1 MPTDQERLVVLL
13 EARIRDFEK
22 NMQRAEQRGT
32 RSYSRLRRD
41 SRSATQAMEQDMVRG
56 TSRINQALASTSTRI
71 GTFSRAFL
79 GGLAG
84 GMITAAFAG
93 ISTSVTDTVR
103 SVAQLG
109 DEAKRAGLSA
119 KAFQEWKFVAEQNR
133 IGVDSLVDGFK
144 ELNLRADEFIVTG
157 AGPAAEAFQRLGY
170 TAAALREGLKDP
182 SELMLDIIGRMQDL
196 DRAAQIRVADEIF
209 GGTGGERFVE
219 LLSQGE
225 AGLRKTISRAH
236 EAGAVL
242 DAEMIQKAAELD
254 RKFQELT
261 TSAGNFFKAVVVGA
275 ADVAAEAAD
284 LRSRLDNL
292 FPDRAQADALLGAGV
307 ADALEEDRDALD
319 AHAEQVARIRQAYEQ
334 LGDRA
339 VALVPELRQMAA
351 TLAAWGYS
359 EASAELAAAADETAR
374 LVEGMRQ
381 GTISAQDFEAGLSGV
396 TRRADAAVSSLDE
409 IDRAHFSGVIAGI
422 AGLAGAL
429 ARAIELARTLRSEL
443 PGGSPSTSDD
453 ERGGNTGNARDAWT
467 GTRNAPR
474 TSPRPQRPGVDSY
487 GDFLDSGASAGGGGG
502 SAPKSKYASEVISIR
517 EATAALEAEAA
528 ALNAAQVAM
537 RGYADVAD
545 YAAKRAELLVA
556 AQKDGK
562 EITPQLAAEID
573 RLAQEYVKAA
583 NGADLARERH
593 QAFEDALE
601 QTRSSMEGAFTGL
614 VTGAH
619 SFRDALGMVIS
630 RLAEMAASRAFDS
643 LWSGGLGGIMA
654 KGLGFLGF
662 EAGGYTG
669 DGPAQRVAGV
679 VHGGEY
685 VFSKRA
691 TSRIGVANLEALHR
705 SAKGYASGGHVAPAR
720 APAASFGV
728 GPAQGAQTIESKV
741 DVRCYVDRDGAWQA
755 AVEKISSRVAGKTVS
770 EGLRTYNDKVLPQRI
785 SETNRDPRRR

>member
-1 MPTDQERLVVLL
+1 MSGDQERLVVLL

-56 TSRINQALASTSTRI
+56 TSRINQALASTSAQI
-71 GTFSRAFL
+71 GTFGRAFL

-170 TAAALREGLKDP
+170 DAAALREGLKEP
-182 SELMLDIIGRMQDL
+182 SELMLEIIGRMQDL

-225 AGLRKTISRAH
+225 AGLRKTINRAH

-284 LRSRLDNL
+284 LRSRLDNI

-339 VALVPELRQMAA
+339 AALIPEMRQVAA
-351 TLAAWGYS
+351 TLEAWGYS
-359 EASAELAAAADETAR
+359 DASAELAATADETRR
-374 LVEGMRQ
+374 LVEGMRD
-381 GTISAQDFEAGLSGV
+381 GTISAEEFETGLTSV
-396 TRRADAAVSSLDE
+396 TTRANAAMSALDKV
-409 IDRAHFSGVIAGI
+409 DRAQFSNVIAGI
-422 AGLAGAL
+422 GGLVTAL
-429 ARAIELARTLRSEL
+429 AKAIGMARNLRDAL
-443 PGGSPSTSDD
+443 PGGSPATSDD

-467 GTRNAPR
+467 GTKNAPR
-474 TSPRPQRPGVDSY
+474 TSPRPQRPGVDSL
-487 GDFLDSGASAGGGGG
+487 GDFLDAGASAGGGGG
-502 SAPKSKYASEVISIR
+502 AAPKSEYAGEVISIR

-528 ALNAAQVAM
+528 ALNAAEVAM
-537 RGYADVAD
+537 QGYADVAD

-573 RLAQEYVKAA
+573 QLAQDYVNAGRAA
-583 NGADLARERH
+583 DNARERH
-593 QAFEDALE
+593 EAFEDALS
-601 QTRSSMEGAFTGL
+601 QSKATLEGAFTGL
-614 VTGAH
+614 ITGAH
-619 SFRDALGMVIS
+619 SFSDALNMVIAK
-630 RLAEMAASRAFDS
+630 LAEMVASSAFDG
-643 LWSGGLGGIMA
+643 LWSAGLGSAVGSA
-654 KGLGFLGF
+654 LGGMGF
-662 EAGGYTG
+662 SGGGYTG
-669 DGPAQRVAGV
+669 PGGKNEPAGV
-679 VHGGEY
+679 VHKGE
-685 VFSKRA
+685 VVWSQADVAKA
-691 TSRIGVANLEALHR
+691 GGVAVVEAMR
-705 SAKGYASGGHVAPAR
+705 RGARGYASGGVVGGSTGSTSGGGRSEVLVTLSPELEARILKQAEGQSIAITQAGVAQLDR
-720 APAASFGV
+720 ALP
-728 GPAQGAQTIESKV
+728 
-741 DVRCYVDRDGAWQA
+741 VRFDQIA
-755 AVEKISSRVAGKTVS
+755 K
-770 EGLRTYNDKVLPQRI
+770 N
-785 SETNRDPRRR
+785 PRRR

>member
-1 MPTDQERLVVLL
+1 MSGDQERLVVLL

-56 TSRINQALASTSTRI
+56 TARINQALASTSAQI
-71 GTFSRAFL
+71 GTFGRAFL

-170 TAAALREGLKDP
+170 TASALREGLKDP
-182 SELMLDIIGRMQDL
+182 SELMLEIIGRMQDL

-284 LRSRLDNL
+284 LRSRLDNI

-339 VALVPELRQMAA
+339 AALIPEMRQVAA
-351 TLAAWGYS
+351 TLEAWGYS
-359 EASAELAAAADETAR
+359 DASAELAATADETRR
-374 LVEGMRQ
+374 LVEGMRD
-381 GTISAQDFEAGLSGV
+381 GTISAEEFETGLTSV
-396 TRRADAAVSSLDE
+396 TTRANAAMSALDKV
-409 IDRAHFSGVIAGI
+409 DRAQFSNVIAGI
-422 AGLAGAL
+422 GGLVTAL
-429 ARAIELARTLRSEL
+429 AKAIGMARNLRDAL
-443 PGGSPSTSDD
+443 PGGSPATSDD

-467 GTRNAPR
+467 GTKNAPR
-474 TSPRPQRPGVDSY
+474 TSPRPQRPGVDSL
-487 GDFLDSGASAGGGGG
+487 GDFLDAGASKGGGG
-502 SAPKSKYASEVISIR
+502 SAPKSEYAGEVISIR

-528 ALNAAQVAM
+528 ALNAAEVAM
-537 RGYADVAD
+537 QGYADVAE

-556 AQKDGK
+556 AQKDGV

-573 RLAQEYVKAA
+573 QLAKNYVKAGQ
-583 NGADLARERH
+583 GADEARERH
-593 QAFEDALE
+593 QAFEDALSE
-601 QTRSSMEGAFTGL
+601 ARTTLEGAFKGL
-614 VTGAH
+614 VTGAL
-619 SFRDALGMVIS
+619 SFRDALSMVAAK
-630 RLAEMAASRAFDS
+630 LADMMLSQAFQD
-643 LWSGGLGGIMA
+643 LWNGGLGGA
-654 KGLGFLGF
+654 VGGFLSGIGF
-662 EAGGYTG
+662 SEGGYTG
-669 DGPAQRVAGV
+669 PGGKNEPAGV
-679 VHGGEY
+679 VHKGE
-685 VFSKRA
+685 VVWSQTDVAKA
-691 TSRIGVANLEALHR
+691 GGVAVVEAMR
-705 SAKGYASGGHVAPAR
+705 RGARGYASGGVVGGSTGSTSGGGRSEVVVTLSPELEGRILKQAEGQSIAITQAGVAQLDKALP
-720 APAASFGV
+720 
-728 GPAQGAQTIESKV
+728 
-741 DVRCYVDRDGAWQA
+741 VRFDQIA
-755 AVEKISSRVAGKTVS
+755 KS
-770 EGLRTYNDKVLPQRI
+770 
-785 SETNRDPRRR
+785 PRRR